1 MTLVYVATEDAL
13 SEAMA
18 ERLIR
23 EENRGLYVT
32 VRVGRKGNAYL
43 RKNLP
48 AFTKVARSFPVFL
61 LTDLDRTECPAV
73 LINRW
78 CKEKNLPKEI
88 LFRVAVRE
96 TEAWLL
102 ADRQGFARFSG
113 VPLHRIPEHPESLDD
128 PKTALL
134 NLVRR
139 YGKRGV
145 KADILPQKS
154 STARVGLA
162 YNQALCAFVQES
174 WSPDRA
180 EKLAGSLNRARR
192 RLHEM
197 RLSLE
202 GV

>member
-1 MTLVYVATEDAL
+1 
-13 SEAMA
+13 MA
-18 ERLIR
+18 ERLIQ
-23 EENRGLYVT
+23 EENSGLYVT
-32 VRVGRKGNAYL
+32 VRVGRKGNGYL

-48 AFTKVARSFPVFL
+48 AFTRVARSIPFFL
-61 LTDLDRTECPAV
+61 LTDLDRTECPAA
-73 LINRW
+73 LIQKW
-78 CKEKNLPKEI
+78 YKAKDLPKEM
-88 LFRVAVRE
+88 LFRVVVHE

-113 VPLHRIPEHPESLDD
+113 VPLHRIPENPESLDD
-128 PKTALL
+128 PKSALI

-139 YGKRGV
+139 YGKRSV
-145 KADILPQKS
+145 KADILPQKG

-162 YNQALCAFVQES
+162 YNQALCAFVRES

-180 EKLAGSLNRARR
+180 EKIAGSLNRARR

-202 GV
+202 FR